1 MIIRINQHIDY
12 LSYVMKKNLLLITT
26 FIISFWV
33 SGQNIFERYADNDKV
48 TLVSISPKMFK
59 ILGQMSLSLD
69 DPEAQEYMEMVTSI
83 NNFKVLVSN
92 SQEISNDML
101 KWFNDQVSKE
111 NLDKLMSIKDQD
123 ADVTFYIKE
132 GKNGAYVE
140 KLLMYVNEIIDPD
153 YKKSNTNLSG
163 REIKAVLI
171 LLEGNIDL
179 NKISKLT
186 DQMDLPGGEQLRK
199 AQQKNHY
206 R

>member
-1 MIIRINQHIDY
+1 
-12 LSYVMKKNLLLITT
+12 MKKNLLLITT

-83 NNFKVLVSN
+83 NNFKVLVSS

-101 KWFNDQVSKE
+101 KWFNNQVTKE

-132 GKNGAYVE
+132 GKNGAYVK

-153 YKKSNTNLSG
+153 YKKSNSNLSG
-163 REIKAVLI
+163 REIKAVLM

>member
-1 MIIRINQHIDY
+1 
-12 LSYVMKKNLLLITT
+12 MKKNLLLITT

-59 ILGQMSLSLD
+59 MLGQISLNLD

-83 NNFKVLVSN
+83 NNFKVLVSS

-101 KWFNDQVSKE
+101 KWYNNQVTNE

-123 ADVTFYIKE
+123 ADVTFYIKR

-153 YKKSNTNLSG
+153 YKKSNSNLSG
-163 REIKAVLI
+163 REIKAVLMV
-171 LLEGNIDL
+171 LEGNIDL